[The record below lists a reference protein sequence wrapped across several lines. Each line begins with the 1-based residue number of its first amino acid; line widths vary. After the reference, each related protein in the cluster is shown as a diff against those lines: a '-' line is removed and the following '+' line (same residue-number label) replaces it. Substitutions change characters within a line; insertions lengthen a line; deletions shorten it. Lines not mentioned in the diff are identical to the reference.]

1 MWSKLVRFKPGVPRH
16 VHLLAAAMLW
26 SIVGLVLVTKGIR
39 WLLAADMV
47 YLALPAL
54 VLGCIKSRLVLER
67 SVEKNI
73 ERILHLQD
81 GTCLGAVY
89 SKATWLLVLLMI
101 GMGVLLRNSTIPRP
115 ILGVVYIMIGWAL
128 IWASRKGWRAW
139 LKGY

>member
-1 MWSKLVRFKPGVPRH
+1 
-16 VHLLAAAMLW
+16 MLW